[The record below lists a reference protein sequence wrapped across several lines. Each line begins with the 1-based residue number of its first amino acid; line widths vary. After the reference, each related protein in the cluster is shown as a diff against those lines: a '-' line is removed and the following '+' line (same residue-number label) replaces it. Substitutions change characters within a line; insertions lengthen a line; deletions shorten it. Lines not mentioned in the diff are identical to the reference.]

1 MSKKDFA
8 HPRGRPFFSPFSLL
22 FSVLCLLFCLCTFSC
37 IFLLA
42 VFPFSF
48 LILSH
53 DFHEALFLTI
63 RTYLS
68 RVQYIQNV
76 LLKYGMEKK
85 KKQNTQASR
94 NTLLTHYVPYLFL
107 ARLFFF
113 QVGCSVSFVH
123 HLFRP
128 LSLLLTLCPC
138 SYVVISTYRKRISI
152 HSEDSL
158 ALLILQ

>member
-76 LLKYGMEKK
+76 LLKYGMEKRNK
-85 KKQNTQASR
+85 THRFLGTLYLLCTVPFPRSAFLFPSR
-94 NTLLTHYVPYLFL
+94 LFCIFRSSPLSSAFLALDSLSLFL
-107 ARLFFF
+107 
-113 QVGCSVSFVH
+113 CS
-123 HLFRP
+123 
-128 LSLLLTLCPC
+128 
-138 SYVVISTYRKRISI
+138 
-152 HSEDSL
+152 D
-158 ALLILQ
+158 